1 MRIGNVA
8 GVVKTMT
15 HRDLKTAM
23 HYQHPELD
31 VVRTVLDYGAA
42 SKTAEMR
49 VQLRR
54 FTTPFTTHAKPRN
67 FGTSLTIVWGS

>member
-23 HYQHPELD
+23 LYQHPELD

-42 SKTAEMR
+42 SKIVEMR
-49 VQLRR
+49 VQLKKVYDTSYDRR
-54 FTTPFTTHAKPRN
+54 EAPQLRHVIDHRL
-67 FGTSLTIVWGS
+67 G